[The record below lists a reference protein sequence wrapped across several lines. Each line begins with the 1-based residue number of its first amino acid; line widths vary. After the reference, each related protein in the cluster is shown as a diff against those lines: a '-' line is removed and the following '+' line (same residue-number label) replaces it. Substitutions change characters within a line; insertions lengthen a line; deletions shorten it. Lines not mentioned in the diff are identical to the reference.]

1 MVYSVRSLSLNSA
14 TQESGNQESTL
25 QLVCLL
31 LMTKPF
37 GLFIWTVL
45 QEPDGLLILFTL
57 LSWLSIFLY
66 PSFIPHLLE
75 IENVT
80 FLCNSKKR
88 EPDIEQS
95 VCLLQQITARIIRT
109 RVSLPTLFVLNFDRD

>member
-80 FLCNSKKR
+80 FLCNSEKR

>member
-14 TQESGNQESTL
+14 TQESGNLESTL

-57 LSWLSIFLY
+57 LSWPSIFLY
-66 PSFIPHLLE
+66 PSFIPLLLE

-80 FLCNSKKR
+80 FLCNSEKR
-88 EPDIEQS
+88 EPDIEQL

-109 RVSLPTLFVLNFDRD
+109 RVSLPTLFALNFDRD

>member
-57 LSWLSIFLY
+57 LSWPSIFLY

-80 FLCNSKKR
+80 FLCNSEKR

-109 RVSLPTLFVLNFDRD
+109 RVSLPTLFVLNFNRD

>member
-66 PSFIPHLLE
+66 PSFTPHLLE

-80 FLCNSKKR
+80 FLCNSEKR

>member
-57 LSWLSIFLY
+57 LSWPSIFLY
-66 PSFIPHLLE
+66 PSCIPHLLE

-80 FLCNSKKR
+80 FLCNSEKR

>member
-57 LSWLSIFLY
+57 LSWPSIFLY
-66 PSFIPHLLE
+66 SSFIPHLLE

-80 FLCNSKKR
+80 FLCNSEKR

-95 VCLLQQITARIIRT
+95 VCSLQQITARIIRT

>member
-66 PSFIPHLLE
+66 PSFTPHLLE

-80 FLCNSKKR
+80 FLCNSEKR
-88 EPDIEQS
+88 EPNIEQS

>member
-57 LSWLSIFLY
+57 LSWPSIFLY
-66 PSFIPHLLE
+66 PSFIPHLLG

-80 FLCNSKKR
+80 FLCNSEKR

>member
-57 LSWLSIFLY
+57 LSWPSIFLY
-66 PSFIPHLLE
+66 PSLIPHLLE

-80 FLCNSKKR
+80 FLCNSEKR
-88 EPDIEQS
+88 EPDIKQS

>member
-57 LSWLSIFLY
+57 LSWPSIFLY
-66 PSFIPHLLE
+66 PSFRPHLLE

-80 FLCNSKKR
+80 FLCNSEKR

>member
-57 LSWLSIFLY
+57 LSWPSIFLY
-66 PSFIPHLLE
+66 SSFIPHLLE

-80 FLCNSKKR
+80 FLCNSEKR

>member
-1 MVYSVRSLSLNSA
+1 
-14 TQESGNQESTL
+14 
-25 QLVCLL
+25 
-31 LMTKPF
+31 MTKPF

-57 LSWLSIFLY
+57 LSWPSIFLY
-66 PSFIPHLLE
+66 PSFIPHLLG

-80 FLCNSKKR
+80 FLCNSEKR

>member
-25 QLVCLL
+25 QLVRLL

-57 LSWLSIFLY
+57 LSWPSIFLY
-66 PSFIPHLLE
+66 PSFIPHLLG

-80 FLCNSKKR
+80 FLCNSEKR